1 MPNTTTINQRRKI
14 DSPSLGNIGRIDF
27 SSNTHKSKHDL
38 ARILQNVLMP
48 IATDKKNPIAKSIT
62 KCGKFVLLDSKL
74 GLDNNKI
81 SLTMNS
87 KGNVKVYGTM
97 HCKNR
102 DCPICSDKAKID
114 TIEQISKSVQEG
126 LLQDWDMFLFTGTKS
141 PELDQKLSKKQIQKA
156 RSKMRSCVNNYN
168 QRHQTTISFTH
179 TRENTFSS
187 KNMYV
192 HHKEGRLEKGVKYT
206 HDHTHGIIGISPKD
220 LAHKDSILKLLKK
233 SYLKAIR
240 DHDGNVSNGYIGFA
254 LDQIEG
260 EQGLAKYLAKSMSL
274 EITQGNKKGG
284 KKTGSGYGLS
294 VLLDKLPEMEY
305 NDRIEYQE
313 LIRQHFI
320 SKYRKSETK
329 SNKVVEMLAYQ
340 FTMRRE
346 KAIHDYCS
354 KNYENAI
361 DRGLAIIGFMSKGQ
375 HENLHWSPS
384 SLQPEEKEM
393 EEIKARLEVDCDLW
407 DYVSHK
413 GYSHLITH
421 LFTEYHKRGLYVS
434 LYWELIT
441 LLADE
446 KLIRE
451 CRRTMS
457 SIRDKKKKPN
467 DCAIIVLDDWLDRC
481 YSSGSIPEWFWG
493 NR

>member
-27 SSNTHKSKHDL
+27 SSKSHKSKYDL
-38 ARILQNVLMP
+38 ARILQNILVP

-62 KCGKFVLLDSKL
+62 KCNKYVV
-74 GLDNNKI
+74 LDNIYGNVGATI
-81 SLTMNS
+81 SLSMNT
-87 KGNVKVYGTM
+87 NGTVSVSGTIK
-97 HCKNR
+97 CKNR

-141 PELDQKLSKKQIQKA
+141 PELDQNLSKRQIQKA
-156 RSKMRSCVNNYN
+156 RSKMRACVNNYN

-187 KNMYV
+187 KKMHT
-192 HHKEGRLEKGVKYT
+192 HHKEGRLEHAVRYT
-206 HDHTHGIIGISPKD
+206 HDHTHGIIGISPED
-220 LAHKDSILKLLKK
+220 IAHKDSILSLLKK
-233 SYLKAIR
+233 SYLNAIR
-240 DHDGNVSNGYIGFA
+240 DCDGKVFSSNIGFR

-294 VLLDKLPEMEY
+294 VLLDKLPDMEY
-305 NDRIEYQE
+305 NDRIEYEE

-346 KAIHDYCS
+346 KAIHDYCN
-354 KNYENAI
+354 KNYEDNI
-361 DRGLAIIGFMSKGQ
+361 DRGIAIIGFMSEGQ
-375 HENLHWSPS
+375 HENLNWSPS

-393 EEIKARLEVDCDLW
+393 EQIKARLEVDCDLW

-413 GYSHLITH
+413 GYGQLITH
-421 LFTEYHKRGLYVS
+421 LFTEYHSRGLYVS

-441 LLADE
+441 LLSDGE
-446 KLIRE
+446 LIRE

-457 SIRDKKKKPN
+457 HIREKRKKPN
-467 DCAIIVLDDWLDRC
+467 DCAIIVLDDWLERC